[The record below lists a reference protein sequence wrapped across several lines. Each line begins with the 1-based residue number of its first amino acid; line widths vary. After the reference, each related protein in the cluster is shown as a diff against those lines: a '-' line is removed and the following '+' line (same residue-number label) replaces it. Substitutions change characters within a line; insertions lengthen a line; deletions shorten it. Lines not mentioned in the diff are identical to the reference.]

1 MSEVELRE
9 QIALILA
16 DVNSWDNYDAMEKN
30 HFIVKTDRV
39 LKLIKEAG
47 YLPVEDAEV
56 LRAEKAQKQVCI
68 DDLKKQ
74 LKEMER
80 TYEPV
85 QLEVLGEKEIRYKL
99 ELIQPEG
106 FNWADA
112 TETEMIKFKAIS
124 QANNTHNEAKGQL
137 YRRIDG
143 H

>member
-1 MSEVELRE
+1 MSEVDSLYTLNCDKCGR
-9 QIALILA
+9 
-16 DVNSWDNYDAMEKN
+16 SFKTKN
-30 HFIVKTDRV
+30 ASPEPQ
-39 LKLIKEAG
+39 L
-47 YLPVEDAEV
+47 
-56 LRAEKAQKQVCI
+56 CI
-68 DDLKKQ
+68 DCYRH
-74 LKEMER
+74 ENFPV
-80 TYEPV
+80 EPV

-124 QANNTHNEAKGQL
+124 QATIAHNEAKGHL

>member
-9 QIALILA
+9 QIAEAKANINIQLPDYKETPLWQKDLKFADYIL
-16 DVNSWDNYDAMEKN
+16 Y
-30 HFIVKTDRV
+30 
-39 LKLIKEAG
+39 LIKEAG
-47 YLPVEDAEV
+47 YLPV
-56 LRAEKAQKQVCI
+56 
-68 DDLKKQ
+68 
-74 LKEMER
+74 
-80 TYEPV
+80 EPV

-137 YRRIDG
+137 YREVQ
-143 H
+143 HE